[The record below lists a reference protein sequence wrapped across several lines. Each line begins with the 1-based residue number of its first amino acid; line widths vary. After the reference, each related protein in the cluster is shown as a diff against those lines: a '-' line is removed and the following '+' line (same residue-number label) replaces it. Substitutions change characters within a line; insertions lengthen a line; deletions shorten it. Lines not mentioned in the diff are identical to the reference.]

1 MVRRK
6 ANPGFI
12 LLVDDVIQ
20 NLHMLTDML
29 KNQGHEVVIALNG
42 KEALE
47 KVDEKRPDLILLDI
61 QMPGMNGYEVCEK
74 IKDDEDTEDI
84 PIIFLSALS
93 DTKDIVKGF
102 EVGGVD
108 YVSKPFKYRE
118 VLARVESQLALAQQ
132 REEIEALRE
141 QDKQQFDTLSE
152 LRSKFLHGTVHDLKS
167 PLTGMTL
174 YAQKLRGM
182 PPENKEEMEEVAD
195 GITSASRKMQRLVTD
210 ILDIA
215 QIQIANQV
223 RLIDLPVNP
232 VVKDSVK
239 NLKVIAESQ
248 KIDLSAHVPD
258 ETLSYPIDKNYFE
271 RMIDNLVSNAIK
283 YTPDGGKVTV
293 TMTIYDEGSFE
304 IAVQDTGLGI
314 PEDAIPNL
322 FDAFYRVKK
331 KEHASRAGSGLGL
344 SMVQAIVEQHGG
356 TIKVA
361 SVEGEGSTFTI
372 YFPKI

>member
-132 REEIEALRE
+132 REEIEALR
-141 QDKQQFDTLSE
+141 
-152 LRSKFLHGTVHDLKS
+152 
-167 PLTGMTL
+167 
-174 YAQKLRGM
+174 
-182 PPENKEEMEEVAD
+182 
-195 GITSASRKMQRLVTD
+195 
-210 ILDIA
+210 
-215 QIQIANQV
+215 
-223 RLIDLPVNP
+223 
-232 VVKDSVK
+232 
-239 NLKVIAESQ
+239 
-248 KIDLSAHVPD
+248 
-258 ETLSYPIDKNYFE
+258 
-271 RMIDNLVSNAIK
+271 
-283 YTPDGGKVTV
+283 
-293 TMTIYDEGSFE
+293 
-304 IAVQDTGLGI
+304 
-314 PEDAIPNL
+314 
-322 FDAFYRVKK
+322 
-331 KEHASRAGSGLGL
+331 
-344 SMVQAIVEQHGG
+344 
-356 TIKVA
+356 
-361 SVEGEGSTFTI
+361 
-372 YFPKI
+372 

>member
-1 MVRRK
+1 
-6 ANPGFI
+6 
-12 LLVDDVIQ
+12 
-20 NLHMLTDML
+20 
-29 KNQGHEVVIALNG
+29 
-42 KEALE
+42 
-47 KVDEKRPDLILLDI
+47 
-61 QMPGMNGYEVCEK
+61 
-74 IKDDEDTEDI
+74 
-84 PIIFLSALS
+84 
-93 DTKDIVKGF
+93 
-102 EVGGVD
+102 
-108 YVSKPFKYRE
+108 
-118 VLARVESQLALAQQ
+118 
-132 REEIEALRE
+132 
-141 QDKQQFDTLSE
+141 
-152 LRSKFLHGTVHDLKS
+152 
-167 PLTGMTL
+167 
-174 YAQKLRGM
+174 
-182 PPENKEEMEEVAD
+182 NKEEMEEVAD